1 MSIYKDKVN
10 KFNHS
15 KIREMNKIIVQFRV
29 GVETVVYQVN
39 FDVIK
44 AKRRRSQDKS
54 VTKKSNQSQHL
65 IMKKEFDNIA

>member
-15 KIREMNKIIVQFRV
+15 KIREMNKITVQFRV

-65 IMKKEFDNIA
+65 IMKK